1 MQQRFLF
8 AMAAGAVAKRVVS
21 PDTLPMLF
29 KDTPLLKDLAPILL
43 ANPSVVAGVLV
54 EVACEPDEAYDS
66 VIKYVKAGF
75 AGYMGQIIVQ
85 NVYRDVKVSYA

>member
-1 MQQRFLF
+1 MRVGYSFLCGLSMQQRFLF

-43 ANPSVVAGVLV
+43 ANPSVVAG
-54 EVACEPDEAYDS
+54 D
-66 VIKYVKAGF
+66 
-75 AGYMGQIIVQ
+75 MGQSIVQ